1 MRRTIL
7 KTESF
12 VADLERSFEYGISF
26 FGLSVATQ
34 FRDRVDETID
44 MIAEYPNIG
53 TDLSEFAPLLR
64 QFILSPYRVVYT
76 IEAESVTFR
85 RFIRTEQS
93 VSSEDML

>member
-1 MRRTIL
+1 
-7 KTESF
+7 
-12 VADLERSFEYGISF
+12 
-26 FGLSVATQ
+26 
-34 FRDRVDETID
+34 